1 MTVNVCPSEN
11 FPYEIR
17 SFPAR
22 KGAEGVDAAT
32 SKWVQAVMLGFHDG
46 AGDKAAIEKFVESEE
61 KDGRILWGAYTT
73 TSAPERG
80 WDAHYPVATYATHR
94 KTLNV
99 GNGTLL
105 PAHLITAVTVRGTH
119 RRRGLLRKVIST
131 DLRQAKADGVAL
143 AALTASEA
151 TIYGRFGFGPAT
163 HNRSIEVDSGPKF
176 SLKGSSENGVV
187 DIADPQVLKDLEP
200 ELFERLHATTF
211 GSIGRQD
218 AYRYLAAG
226 SWTYD
231 NPEPDKNIRAAL
243 HYGSDGA
250 PDGYVSYKFAGWDKA
265 PATVAVRD
273 LLATTPEAYLALW
286 RYLGSIDLVERI
298 NWKRAPVDDP
308 LEWALTDK
316 RGYRVKS
323 VDDHLWL
330 RILDVAAALE
340 ARHYW
345 ADGSITLKVNDPLSL
360 AQGVYRL
367 DAGQGSGTV
376 VRLDDS
382 AQAELELG
390 VAELGSLFLAGIP
403 AQILAAAGTVAE
415 LNPGGAAC
423 FDQLF
428 GTPLPPRCR
437 TDF

>member
-1 MTVNVCPSEN
+1 MTVNVDPSEN

-17 SFPAR
+17 SFPVR
-22 KGAEGVDAAT
+22 KGSDGVDPAT
-32 SKWVQAVMLGFHDG
+32 VKWVHAVMLGFHDG
-46 AGDKAAIEKFVESEE
+46 AGDTAAIEKFVESEE
-61 KDGRILWGAYTT
+61 KDGRILWGAYA
-73 TSAPERG
+73 SRAPERG
-80 WDAHYPVATYATHR
+80 WDAEYPVATYATHR

-119 RRRGLLRKVIST
+119 RRRGILRKVIGT
-131 DLRQAKADGVAL
+131 DLRQAQADGVAV

-163 HNRSIEVDSGPKF
+163 HYRSIQVDSGPKF
-176 SLKGSSENGVV
+176 SLKGSTKSGMV

-200 ELFERLHATTF
+200 ELFEQLHATTF

-218 AYRYLAAG
+218 AYRYLASGA
-226 SWTYD
+226 WTYD
-231 NPEPDKNIRAAL
+231 HPEPDKNVRAAV
-243 HYGSDGA
+243 HYGADGVL
-250 PDGYVSYKFAGWDKA
+250 DGYVAYKFTGWDKT

-273 LLATTPEAYLALW
+273 LLATTPQAYLALW
-286 RYLGSIDLVERI
+286 GYLGSIDLVERVS
-298 NWKRAPVDDP
+298 WKRAPMDDP

-316 RGYRVKS
+316 RGYEVKG
-323 VDDHLWL
+323 VEDHLWL
-330 RILDVAAALE
+330 RILDVAAALG
-340 ARHYW
+340 ARYYW
-345 ADGSITLKVNDPLSL
+345 TDGSITLKVNDPLSL

-367 DAGQGSGTV
+367 DVAKGSGTV
-376 VRLDDS
+376 TGLEEP

-390 VAELGSLFLAGIP
+390 IAELSSLYLAGIP
-403 AQILAAAGTVAE
+403 AQILAAAGTITERRV
-415 LNPGGAAC
+415 GAAAE
-423 FDQLF
+423 FDRLF